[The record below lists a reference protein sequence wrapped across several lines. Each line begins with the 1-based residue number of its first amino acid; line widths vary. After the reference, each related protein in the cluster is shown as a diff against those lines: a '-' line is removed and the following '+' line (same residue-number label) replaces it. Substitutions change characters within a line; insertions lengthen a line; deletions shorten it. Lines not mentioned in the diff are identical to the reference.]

1 MTAARDTPDSSGT
14 RSLFDPPRNC
24 GAVVNAGRAAVL
36 IDAEAYFRRFAQA
49 AEQAE
54 RTIIILG
61 WDFDSRTP
69 LCQPPEQG
77 MPGHLGD
84 FLNALARRKR
94 RLRIHVLNWDYPL
107 LFATDRET
115 RPLYGLS
122 WKPARHVRLRYDNTQ
137 PVGGSH
143 HQKIVVIDDAIAFNG
158 GLDLASRRWDTC
170 DHKACDERRTVDG
183 KPYPPFH
190 DVMLAVDGEAARALG
205 RVARERWRNATGE
218 TIPGVLPPYEA
229 DRWPADLEPTF
240 RDVTVALARTVPP
253 TPVTTEVREI
263 EALYV
268 DMIARARRSIYIEN
282 QYFTSDRVG
291 TALAARLAEP
301 DPPEIV
307 LVTRLLSH
315 GWLEENTMT
324 VLRKRLVKLVRDADR
339 GGRFEAYYP
348 HVPNLADGTCV
359 DVHAK
364 LIVVDDEWLR
374 VGSANLSNRSMGLDT
389 ECDLVVEAHGRA
401 DVAEAIAGVRTRLL
415 AEHLGVE
422 PDAVGAAI
430 VAAGGSLH
438 DAIRQLRCDG
448 RSLRVLEADEA
459 PAGIALDLA
468 TVADPERPVAV
479 DLMVQEFAPDLSS
492 PRRPAWRVLAAVA
505 ALALL
510 LALAWRY
517 TPLADLLTAERITAA
532 ARASHDLAWLPFAI
546 VAVYAFG
553 GFVMF
558 PRPLVTLF
566 AVMAYGP
573 VLGGLLALVGI
584 VAATIVAYSAGR
596 ALPRDTIRRV
606 AGDRLNTIS
615 QLLRRGGLLAVL
627 GVSIVPTA
635 PFVVVGIIAGA
646 VRVRPWQYILG
657 SVIGHAPGVL
667 AATVF
672 GHQLMTALRNPG
684 EVSYALIAGAVA
696 TFAVVVGLARRWFR
710 RHGGVDAAA
719 GLPA

>member
-1 MTAARDTPDSSGT
+1 MVD
-14 RSLFDPPRNC
+14 
-24 GAVVNAGRAAVL
+24 AGRVAVL
-36 IDAEAYFRRFAQA
+36 IDAEAYFRRFAEA

-69 LCQPPEQG
+69 LSQPPEQG
-77 MPGHLGD
+77 MPGRLGD

-94 RLRIHVLNWDYPL
+94 HLRIHVLNWDYPL

-170 DHKACDERRTVDG
+170 DHKPADERRMVDG

-218 TIPGVLPPYEA
+218 TIPGSLPPYDA
-229 DRWPADLEPTF
+229 DRWPDGLEPTF
-240 RDVTVALARTVPP
+240 RDVTVAVARTVPP
-253 TPVTTEVREI
+253 TPVTTEVHEI
-263 EALYV
+263 EALYI
-268 DMIARARRSIYIEN
+268 DMIARARRTIYIEN

-291 TALAARLAEP
+291 TALAARLREP

-324 VLRKRLVKLVRDADR
+324 VLRTRLVKMVREADG

-348 HVPNLADGTCV
+348 HVPKLAEGTCV

-364 LIVVDDEWLR
+364 LIIVDDEWLR

-389 ECDLVVEAHGRA
+389 ECDLVVEARGRA
-401 DVAEAIAGVRTRLL
+401 DVADAIAGVRNRLL
-415 AEHLGVE
+415 AEHLDVE
-422 PDAVGAAI
+422 PDAVRAAI
-430 VAAGGSLH
+430 DGERGSLH
-438 DAIRQLRCDG
+438 AAIRRLHTED

-459 PAGIALDLA
+459 PAGIAVDLA
-468 TVADPERPVAV
+468 TVADPERPVPV
-479 DLMVQEFAPDLSS
+479 DLMVQEFSPDLSS
-492 PRRPAWRVLAAVA
+492 PRRPAWRALAAVA
-505 ALALL
+505 AAALL

-517 TPLADLLTAERITAA
+517 TPLAQLLTPERITAA
-532 ARASHDLAWLPFAI
+532 AHEWREIAWLPFAI

-566 AVMAYGP
+566 VVMAYGP
-573 VLGGLLALVGI
+573 LLGGLLALAGI
-584 VAATIVAYSAGR
+584 VAATIVAYGTGR
-596 ALPRDTIRRV
+596 ALPRDTIRRL
-606 AGDRLNTIS
+606 AGDRLNAIS

-635 PFVVVGIIAGA
+635 PFVVVGIVAGA
-646 VRVRPWQYILG
+646 VRVKPWQYVLG
-657 SVIGHAPGVL
+657 SVLGHLPGLL

-672 GHQLMTALRNPG
+672 GHQLMTALRDPG
-684 EVSYALIAGAVA
+684 QVSYALIAGAIAVFVIVVA
-696 TFAVVVGLARRWFR
+696 LARRWFR
-710 RHGGVDAAA
+710 RRGGVDAAA
-719 GLPA
+719 GMRA